1 MRVAMINAQDKRI
14 AQLFKTRLS
23 KLTPLVRL
31 LVYGS
36 RARGNA
42 HPDSDLD
49 IFIETPSVTP
59 ELRHKIS
66 ELAWEIGFE
75 HNIVISTFVVTSK
88 GINESPIGANPI
100 LKAIVNEGIAL

>member
-1 MRVAMINAQDKRI
+1 MISPQDKRI
-14 AQLFKTRLS
+14 AQLYKSRLE
-23 KLTPLVRL
+23 KLTPLVRI

-59 ELRHKIS
+59 ELRRKIS
-66 ELAWEIGFE
+66 ELAWEIGYE
-75 HNIVISTFVVTSK
+75 HNIVISTFVVTPKSL
-88 GINESPIGANPI
+88 NESPIGANPI
-100 LKAIVNEGIAL
+100 LKAIENEGVAL